1 VKNLI
6 IAKRYAKAL
15 FNLAHEEG
23 RIEQY
28 REELAGI
35 VDLFEAN
42 PNLASVLQSPLY
54 PEAARKAIM
63 ASVVT
68 SANLSPILA
77 SLMNLLIEK
86 NRIAHLAGIKDY
98 YLGLIDDHANVA
110 RAKITAAVELDAQ
123 VIQEISAALE
133 KMTGKKIVVDF
144 EQNAELI
151 GGLVAR
157 IGDLVLDGS
166 VRTQLFNIRETM
178 KRGEL
183 G

>member
-15 FNLAHEEG
+15 FNLAREEG
-23 RIEQY
+23 KIEQY
-28 REELAGI
+28 GEELAGL
-35 VDLFEAN
+35 VQLFDTNPELAN
-42 PNLASVLQSPLY
+42 VIQSPLY
-54 PEAARKAIM
+54 PEAAREAIF
-63 ASVVT
+63 ASIAT
-68 SANLSPILA
+68 SANLTPIMK

-86 NRIAHLAGIKDY
+86 KRVVNLAEIKDY
-98 YLGLIDDHANVA
+98 YMGLIDEHANVA
-110 RAKITAAVELDAQ
+110 RAKISAAVELDEKAVQQ
-123 VIQEISAALE
+123 VAASLE
-133 KMTGKKIVVDF
+133 KLTGKKIVVDLH
-144 EQNAELI
+144 QDPELI

-166 VRTQLFNIRETM
+166 VRTQLFNIRETL